1 MTTPMAHMPWCTY
14 PGLAH
19 PKQQGVWKIPA
30 WIPRPVSGMKASR
43 VWLCTLPANFSLQ
56 KPEKQ
61 GSSGHVNMDERHDSH
76 QKQEH
81 ISEILWEIQLSFPD
95 HFMGQ
100 TQYSL
105 NSGYNRFILQEVT
118 KVHKSSSDF
127 MPFTTGTARS
137 SEYLMGTKSTK
148 IPHLPIC
155 IHPPLVTK

>member
-1 MTTPMAHMPWCTY
+1 MTTPMAHMPWSTY
-14 PGLAH
+14 PQFGTSETTFCGGRCLPEFH
-19 PKQQGVWKIPA
+19 VLFQEWKLLGSDCA
-30 WIPRPVSGMKASR
+30 R
-43 VWLCTLPANFSLQ
+43 CLQ
-56 KPEKQ
+56 ISPWKNEKNRADRTCKH
-61 GSSGHVNMDERHDSH
+61 GR
-76 QKQEH
+76 KTRFTWKTRAY
-81 ISEILWEIQLSFPD
+81 LWETRLSFPD

-105 NSGYNRFILQEVT
+105 NSGCKRFILQEVT

-137 SEYLMGTKSTK
+137 SEYLMRTTSTK